1 MKKLLLLLPLLISI
15 VSLAQQPK
23 KMGPDAVGNTI
34 TAYDYKSNQV
44 YKGYTKQ
51 SFYIT
56 MRDSVKLAVDLYL
69 PKGLKPGD
77 KIPVL
82 LNQTRY
88 WRGVEF
94 RAFFK
99 PFFGNKLPGKPG
111 KLLKDL
117 IATGYAAVIVDTRG
131 TGASYGRCNY
141 PWSMDEIKDGAE
153 VVNWA
158 VSQPWCSGS
167 VGSLGISY
175 SGTTSEMLLIN
186 QHPAVKAI
194 VPMFSL
200 YDAYDDIAFPNGL
213 QFRYFTSNWGNAN
226 AMLDKNKL
234 PTKKFIAKLLIKG
247 VDPVDGKGR
256 RKLLKGAL
264 VAHKDNIS
272 VHDAVLTIRN
282 RDDVPMEGKYLS
294 GINVFSPHAYRGVID
309 SSNAAIY
316 CYSGWFDGDYQHAA
330 VKRFLNLTNP
340 NSKLILG
347 PWEHGGYLNLSPSV
361 NQVGSFDKASELLKY
376 FDFHLKGKPT
386 GIDKEPRVYYYTMI
400 EDKWKSSTVW
410 PPAALPTTYYLNTN
424 LTLDTT
430 APAANAF
437 VTYVSDTSAGSGNM
451 TRWKTVNGQVKEP
464 PMYKEFGTL
473 TPKMA
478 CFTGNTLTADMEVS
492 GHPLVDLWVE
502 VPSDDAGFFVYLCD
516 VDENGHVQYV
526 TEGALNGKHRKVGTN
541 PPFVDVAPYHS
552 FASTDVQPFVKG
564 EAAQLQFDM
573 LPTSYLFKKGHK
585 LMVAI
590 SCADTDHFEPVTP
603 HGIPVKILT
612 GKDKGTLVTLPVVT
626 RN

>member
-1 MKKLLLLLPLLISI
+1 MKKLLLLLIAVLPLNLI
-15 VSLAQQPK
+15 AQTPK
-23 KMGPDAVGNTI
+23 HPGPDAVGGVI
-34 TAYDYKSNQV
+34 PKYDYKKNQK

-51 SFYIT
+51 SFYLT
-56 MRDSVKLAVDLYL
+56 MRDGVKLAVDLYL
-69 PKGLKPGD
+69 PKGLAPGE
-77 KIPVL
+77 KIPML

-94 RAFFK
+94 RGFFK
-99 PFFGNKLPGKPG
+99 PFFGDKMPGKVG
-111 KLLKDL
+111 KLLKEI
-117 IATGYAAVIVDTRG
+117 IASGYAAVIVDTRG

-158 VSQPWCSGS
+158 ISQPWCSGQ

-175 SGTTSEMLLIN
+175 SGTTAEMLLVN

-200 YDAYDDIAFPNGL
+200 YDAYDDIAFPNGI

-234 PTKKFIAKLLIKG
+234 PTKKLIAKMLIKG
-247 VDPVDGKGR
+247 VDPINGKGK
-256 RKLLKGAL
+256 RKLLRGAME
-264 VAHKDNIS
+264 AHKDNIS

-294 GINVFSPHAYRGVID
+294 GISVFSPHAYRGVVD
-309 SSNAAIY
+309 SSGAAIY

-340 NSKLILG
+340 NSKLIIG
-347 PWEHGGYLNLSPSV
+347 PWEHGGYLNLSPTV
-361 NQVGSFDKASELLKY
+361 NAEGTFDKASELLKY
-376 FDFHLKGKPT
+376 FDFHLKGIQT
-386 GIDKEPRVYYYTMI
+386 GIDKEPRVYYYTMV
-400 EDKWKSSTVW
+400 EDKWKSSAVW
-410 PPAALPTTYYLNTN
+410 PPASTATTYYLNN
-424 LTLDTT
+424 NNTLNTT
-430 APAANAF
+430 APSAENS
-437 VTYVSDTSAGSGNM
+437 VTYISDTTTGSGHI
-451 TRWKTVNGQVKEP
+451 TRWKSVNGKVKEAP
-464 PMYKEFGTL
+464 VYEEFGTL

-478 CFTGNTLTADMEVS
+478 CFTGEALTADMEVS
-492 GHPLVDLWVE
+492 GHPLIYLWVD
-502 VPSDDAGFFVYLCD
+502 VPSADAGFFVYLCD

-526 TEGALNGKHRKVGTN
+526 TEGSLNGKYRKVGTN

-552 FASTDVQPFVKG
+552 CNSSDS
-564 EAAQLQFDM
+564 EQFIAGIPALLYFDL

-585 LMVAI
+585 LMIAI
-590 SCADTDHFEPVTP
+590 SCADTDHFEPITP

-612 GKDKGTLVTLPVVT
+612 GGLKGTSVILPVVT
-626 RN
+626 R